1 MTTLIDKP
9 TPSVAKNTPPALK
22 ALFRPMLALALGIH
36 GLLLFVPLSPEKKE
50 LPEPT
55 EKPVKI
61 SRLSNQ
67 KVVVKPTPKSR
78 VVASKPIVKRN
89 VSSPPRLVVKATPKP
104 LPATSSASAAP
115 ASTSAAP
122 ASNSSA
128 TPLAVSSAVPIDNT
142 PSSDPEAAAF
152 AGPLDAITRS
162 RTDTDGVEKDLPVRD
177 TSVPIGSILFKDPAP
192 FFADPEKDLA
202 KPGISGLEYLGTL
215 NDLEAALKDDIE
227 PAYTGNGFTFEKV
240 GNYGDGPVYEVKK
253 DEVTRYLNFVLNK
266 TKTGIL
272 VVVWKKSPV

>member
-1 MTTLIDKP
+1 MTTLLDKP
-9 TPSVAKNTPPALK
+9 TSSLAKHTPPALK

-67 KVVVKPTPKSR
+67 KVAVKPTPKPR
-78 VVASKPIVKRN
+78 AARPKPVVKRN
-89 VSSPPRLVVKATPKP
+89 VSTPPMLVVKATPTP
-104 LPATSSASAAP
+104 TPAT
-115 ASTSAAP
+115 ASTSAAAP
-122 ASNSSA
+122 SPHSS
-128 TPLAVSSAVPIDNT
+128 PSAVPPASPPAAPADNT
-142 PSSDPEAAAF
+142 SSSDPEAAAF
-152 AGPLDAITRS
+152 AGPLDAITRP
-162 RTDTDGVEKDLPVRD
+162 RTDTDGSEKDLPVRD

-192 FFADPEKDLA
+192 FFADPDQDLV
-202 KPGISGLEYLGTL
+202 KPGVSAVEFLGTL
-215 NDLEAALKDDIE
+215 NDLEVALKDDIA
-227 PAYTGNGFTFEKV
+227 PAYTGNGFTFTKV
-240 GNYGDGPVYEVKK
+240 GEYGGGPVYEVKK
-253 DEVTRYLNFVLNK
+253 DAVTRYLNFVLNK

>member
-1 MTTLIDKP
+1 MTTLLDKP
-9 TPSVAKNTPPALK
+9 TSSLAKHTPPALK

-67 KVVVKPTPKSR
+67 KVAVKPTPKPR
-78 VVASKPIVKRN
+78 AARPKPVVRRN
-89 VSSPPRLVVKATPKP
+89 VSPPPTLVVKATPTP
-104 LPATSSASAAP
+104 SPAPSSASSTTTPSPRPSASPSSPAA
-115 ASTSAAP
+115 
-122 ASNSSA
+122 
-128 TPLAVSSAVPIDNT
+128 DNT
-142 PSSDPEAAAF
+142 PSTDPEAAAF
-152 AGPLDAITRS
+152 AGPLDAITRP
-162 RTDTDGVEKDLPVRD
+162 RTDTDGSEKDLPVRD

-192 FFADPEKDLA
+192 FFADPDQDLV
-202 KPGISGLEYLGTL
+202 KPGVSAVEFLGTL
-215 NDLEAALKDDIE
+215 NDLEVALKDDIA
-227 PAYTGNGFTFEKV
+227 PAYTGNGFTFTKV
-240 GNYGDGPVYEVKK
+240 GEYGGGPVYEVKK
-253 DEVTRYLNFVLNK
+253 DAVTRYLNFVLNK